1 MGEKEGIGFGI
12 LKRISNIQHECSM
25 FKFGDEG
32 GTGGEG
38 VIVAI
43 AIGIGIGIE
52 IGIVNF

>member
-1 MGEKEGIGFGI
+1 LGEKEGIGFGI

-43 AIGIGIGIE
+43 AIE